1 MKLHLPKSL
10 LGVLFAGLMASAA
23 QAAEYSGSFS
33 GASAQNPLP
42 AFTFNPGA
50 TLTLT
55 VDACD
60 KAYKAGGSAH
70 TGTLRPDANVGNGTP
85 WTTSFTLTNTGTEDI
100 CIGSIALD
108 AYAFNSGGNF
118 HTSGDS
124 NLRVVVFTFAG
135 DSAHAGSTNH
145 AFTGSGGLGVQ
156 SQCVLALTSPLV
168 IGAGNSVSLDL
179 AVQKAEGCVGT
190 FVGLRGMSFTTH
202 ETFYWQGDSNHWS
215 GPNWG
220 ISETASGTP
229 VSLPD
234 IRTAHAIFNNSGDTS
249 TVMINGSVAV
259 NRMTV
264 SAGNYTFQG
273 SNGTT
278 ATLGVTGDLNI
289 SATATLD
296 KLSVSAGRIT
306 VENGG
311 ALNLAQSTLTADVT
325 SHGTVCLG
333 EGISR
338 IDGTLMLGNDTLVLG
353 HANAQLEATSLE
365 SAGSSLTLRIH
376 DNTVLDAI
384 NAASRENPVTIISLE
399 NAYSGGAALQ
409 TASRSGVSNK
419 YFTELRWENG
429 GLNLV
434 YTSEINHQY
443 VNETVRAE
451 SANGEAGAELLQQ
464 AFETS
469 NPQVTAPG
477 SDLASVLDAVERGL
491 VNDEVA
497 AAVAGTSV
505 ATLGIALA
513 NDMERQLQAIRNRTT
528 TMGVG
533 GDAVV
538 HTGMPYVNAW
548 VNAEGNY
555 SKLQKDGS
563 AAGYTLNNWGG
574 TVGLDVD
581 VDPYLTVGCALSA
594 MYGDYKTQGP
604 DTIKGDL
611 ETCYFTAFAR
621 YTSSAWTHTFVASYG
636 MMDASLDRS
645 VSAGGT
651 GYENTGNTEGTSVG
665 LLYELGYVVALDDD
679 ASSCLQPVV
688 NVMFRHSGIDA
699 YTEDG
704 GNAALDVDKQSM
716 TTVTFGFG
724 TRYQAVVGESMY
736 NRTSIL
742 EARVLGKAHVGD
754 RSCQADVAFTNTAS
768 GASVESAELGSLGVE
783 AGIGLVIPVG
793 DAGGSLFADASAEYN
808 SGFLNANATLG
819 YRINF

>member
-1 MKLHLPKSL
+1 
-10 LGVLFAGLMASAA
+10 
-23 QAAEYSGSFS
+23 
-33 GASAQNPLP
+33 
-42 AFTFNPGA
+42 
-50 TLTLT
+50 
-55 VDACD
+55 
-60 KAYKAGGSAH
+60 
-70 TGTLRPDANVGNGTP
+70 
-85 WTTSFTLTNTGTEDI
+85 
-100 CIGSIALD
+100 
-108 AYAFNSGGNF
+108 
-118 HTSGDS
+118 
-124 NLRVVVFTFAG
+124 
-135 DSAHAGSTNH
+135 
-145 AFTGSGGLGVQ
+145 
-156 SQCVLALTSPLV
+156 
-168 IGAGNSVSLDL
+168 
-179 AVQKAEGCVGT
+179 VGT

-202 ETFYWQGDSNHWS
+202 ETFYWQGGSSHWS

-259 NRMTV
+259 NTMTV

-376 DNTVLDAI
+376 DNTVLDAL

-497 AAVAGTSV
+497 AAVAGASV
-505 ATLGIALA
+505 ATLGMALA

-611 ETCYFTAFAR
+611 DTCYFTAFAR

-716 TTVTFGFG
+716 TTATFAFG

>member
-42 AFTFNPGA
+42 AFTFEPDA

-60 KAYKAGGSAH
+60 KAYKTGGSAH

-85 WTTSFTLTNTGTEDI
+85 WTTTFTLTNTGTEDV
-100 CIGSIALD
+100 CIGSIALG

-118 HTSGDS
+118 HSSGDT
-124 NLRVVVFTFAG
+124 NLRVVVFTFAV
-135 DSAHAGSTNH
+135 DSTDAGSSNH
-145 AFTGSGGLGVQ
+145 TFTGSGGQGVQ

-190 FVGLRGMSFTTH
+190 FVGLSGMSFTTH
-202 ETFYWQGDSNHWS
+202 ETFYWQGGSNHWS

-234 IRTAHAIFNNSGDTS
+234 IRTAHVIFNNSGDNS
-249 TVMINGSVAV
+249 TVTIDGSVSV
-259 NRMTV
+259 NSMTV
-264 SAGNYTFQG
+264 SAGNYTFRG

-278 ATLGVTGDLNI
+278 ASLGVTEDLNI
-289 SATATLD
+289 SATATLH
-296 KLSVSAGRIT
+296 KLSVSAGSIT

-311 ALNLAQSTLTADVT
+311 VLNLAQSTITANVT
-325 SHGTVCLG
+325 SHGTVSLG

-365 SAGSSLTLRIH
+365 SAGSSFTLRIH
-376 DNTVLDAI
+376 DNTVLDAL

-409 TASRSGVSNK
+409 TASRAGVSNK

-429 GLNLV
+429 GLYLV

-451 SANGEAGAELLQQ
+451 SANGEAGVELLQQ

-469 NPQVTAPG
+469 NPQVSAPG
-477 SDLASVLDAVERGL
+477 SDLASVLDAVERGH
-491 VNDEVA
+491 VDDEVA
-497 AAVAGTSV
+497 AAVAGASV
-505 ATLGIALA
+505 ATLGMALT
-513 NDMERQLQAIRNRTT
+513 NDMERQLKAIRNRTT

-533 GDAVV
+533 SDAVV
-538 HTGMPYVNAW
+538 YTGMPYVNAW

-555 SKLQKDGS
+555 SRLRKDDT

-574 TVGLDVD
+574 TVGIDVD
-581 VDPYLTVGCALSA
+581 VDPYLTLGCALSA
-594 MYGDYKTQGP
+594 LYGDYKTQGP
-604 DTIKGDL
+604 DTIRGDL
-611 ETCYFTAFAR
+611 DTCYFTAFAR
-621 YTSSAWTHTFVASYG
+621 YTCSAWTHTFVASYG

-645 VSAGGT
+645 VSTGGT
-651 GYENTGNTEGTSVG
+651 GYENTGNTEGASVG

-688 NVMFRHSGIDA
+688 NVMFRHTCIDT

-716 TTVTFGFG
+716 TTVTIGFG
-724 TRYQAVVGESMY
+724 ARYQAVVGESMY

-754 RSCQADVAFTNTAS
+754 RSCQADVAFSNTAS
-768 GASVESAELGSLGVE
+768 RVSVESAELGSMGVE

-808 SGFLNANATLG
+808 GSFFNANATLG

>member
-23 QAAEYSGSFS
+23 QATEYRGSFS
-33 GASAQNPLP
+33 EASAQSPLP
-42 AFTFNPGA
+42 DFTFEPGA
-50 TLTLT
+50 PLTLT
-55 VDACD
+55 VDTCD
-60 KAYKAGGSAH
+60 KSYKGGGGALA
-70 TGTLRPDANVGNGTP
+70 GTLRPDSNVGNGYP
-85 WTTSFTLTNTGTEDI
+85 WTSTFTLTNTGSGDI
-100 CIGSIALD
+100 CIGSIELD
-108 AYAFNSGGNF
+108 AYAFNSLGNLHGGDDA
-118 HTSGDS
+118 H
-124 NLRVVVFTFAG
+124 LRVVEFTLTME
-135 DSAHAGSTNH
+135 DETAGSANH
-145 AFTGSGGLGVQ
+145 IFSGPGGKGVQ
-156 SQCVLALTSPLV
+156 SPCLVEFSSPLV
-168 IGAGNSVSLDL
+168 ISAGSSVTLDL

-190 FVGLRGMSFTTH
+190 FVGLSGMAVTTQ
-202 ETFYWQGDSNHWS
+202 ETFYWQGGSNHWS
-215 GPNWG
+215 GQNWG
-220 ISETASGTP
+220 FSEAAAGTP

-234 IRTAHAIFNNSGDTS
+234 IKAAHVIFNNSGDVATIAIDS
-249 TVMINGSVAV
+249 PVSVGH
-259 NRMTV
+259 MTV

-273 SNGTT
+273 ASGTNGS
-278 ATLGVTGDLNI
+278 LRVTGELNI

-296 KLSVSAGRIT
+296 KLSLSAGGIT

-311 ALNLAQSTLTADVT
+311 VLNLSQSTITANVT
-325 SHGTVCLG
+325 SYGTVCLG

-338 IDGTLMLGNDTLVLG
+338 IDGALKLGNDTLVLG
-353 HANAQLEATSLE
+353 SAKAQLEALSLD
-365 SAGSSLTLRIH
+365 STGSTLTLRINDH
-376 DNTVLDAI
+376 AVLDALT
-384 NAASRENPVTIISLE
+384 AASYEAPVTIMTLDT
-399 NAYSGGAALQ
+399 AYSGDAALQ
-409 TASRSGVSNK
+409 IATRAGASNK

-434 YTSEINHQY
+434 YAAEVNHHY
-443 VNETVRAE
+443 VQEAVQAE

-464 AFETS
+464 AFETA
-469 NPQVTAPG
+469 NPQVNAAG
-477 SDLASVLDAVERGL
+477 SDLASVLDAVDRGL
-491 VNDEVA
+491 VDDEVA
-497 AAVAGTSV
+497 AAVAGASV
-505 ATLGIALA
+505 ATLGMALT
-513 NDMERQLQAIRNRTT
+513 NDMERQLQAIRNRTA

-604 DTIKGDL
+604 DIIKGDL
-611 ETCYFTAFAR
+611 DTCYFTAFAR
-621 YTSSAWTHTFVASYG
+621 YACSAWTHTFVASYG
-636 MMDASLDRS
+636 RMDASLDRS

-651 GYENTGNTEGTSVG
+651 GYENSCKTEGASVG
-665 LLYELGYVVALDDD
+665 LLYELGYVVALDDE

-688 NVMFRHSGIDA
+688 NVMFRHTGIDA

-754 RSCQADVAFTNTAS
+754 RSCQADVAFTNAAS
-768 GASVESAELGSLGVE
+768 RVSVESAELGSMGVE

-793 DAGGSLFADASAEYN
+793 DAGGSIFADASAEYN
-808 SGFLNANATLG
+808 SGFFNANATLG